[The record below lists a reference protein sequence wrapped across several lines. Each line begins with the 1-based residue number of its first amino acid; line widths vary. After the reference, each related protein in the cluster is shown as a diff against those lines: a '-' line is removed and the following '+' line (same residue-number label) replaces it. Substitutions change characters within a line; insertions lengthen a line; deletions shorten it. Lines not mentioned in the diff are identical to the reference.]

1 MICPICRNG
10 QTQPGFASVTLERAG
25 TTVLVQHV
33 PALVCNNCGEEFV
46 DECASRNLLLSA
58 EDAVKNGVQVEV
70 RRYAV
75 A

>member
-10 QTQPGFASVTLERAG
+10 QTQPGFAGVTLERAG
-25 TTVLVQHV
+25 TMLVQHV